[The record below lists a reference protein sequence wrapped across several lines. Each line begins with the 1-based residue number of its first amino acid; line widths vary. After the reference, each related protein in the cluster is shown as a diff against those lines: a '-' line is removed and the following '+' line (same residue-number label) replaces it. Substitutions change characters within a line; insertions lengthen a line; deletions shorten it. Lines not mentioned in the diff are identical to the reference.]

1 MKKIG
6 LVRAALLFL
15 AVVIIFLMF
24 WFLLP
29 PLNPVSPE
37 FWFFALISAAALW
50 AAWWIPGNIGDI
62 LNSSGKAKL
71 VRVKVVS
78 GKYVNIAGNQKKMPK
93 AVAITAVC
101 LVLLVAVLLATGLP
115 MFNAS
120 RYRDLLIRREG
131 NFTDDIAEISM
142 NQIPVV
148 DHDTAIQLG
157 KRKLGEIAELVSQ
170 FEISED
176 YTQINL
182 NGRPVRV
189 TPLVYADFFKWLNN
203 HKKGIA
209 GYIKVDM
216 VSQETAL
223 VKLENGIKYSPSD
236 LFLRNLSRHLR
247 FSYPTKMFDNYAFE
261 VDENGTPYWIAPT
274 YNYTI
279 GVWGG
284 RDINGAV
291 LVNAI
296 DGSHKWYPLEDIPQW
311 VDRVFSADLV
321 LRHLNYNGRF
331 QDGYL
336 NSIIGQKGVLQTT
349 AGYNYLA
356 INDDVYLYTGMTSVT
371 GDESNVGFVLVNLRT
386 KQTRFYSVPGAEEM
400 SAMSSAEG
408 QVQHLGYIATF
419 PILLNVAD
427 RPTYFLSLK
436 DDAGLVK
443 MYAFVDVERYQ
454 IVGTGQSVAD
464 ARNNYVKALSKEQGV
479 GAGTGTEISGEVA
492 DIATAVMDGNTY
504 YYIRLKENDAV
515 FVASIHISN
524 RLPFIKVGDAITFIY
539 SGSGEIREVLSMK

>member
-1 MKKIG
+1 MKKFG
-6 LVRAALLFL
+6 LIRTAFLFL
-15 AVVIIFLMF
+15 AVVIIFLLF
-24 WFLLP
+24 WFMLP
-29 PLNPVSPE
+29 PLNPISPE
-37 FWFFALISAAALW
+37 FWIFVFICAATLW
-50 AAWWIPGNIGDI
+50 AAWWIPGNFESITDI
-62 LNSSGKAKL
+62 SGKAKF
-71 VRVKVVS
+71 VRVKSVS
-78 GKYVNIAGNQKKMPK
+78 GKFINIAGNQTKMPK
-93 AVAITAVC
+93 AVVIAAVC
-101 LVLLVAVLLATGLP
+101 LGLVVVVLAAVGLP
-115 MFNAS
+115 IFNAYS
-120 RYRDLLIRREG
+120 YRDLLIRTEG
-131 NFTDDIAEISM
+131 NFTEDIAEISM

-247 FSYPTKMFDNYAFE
+247 FSYPTKLFDSYAFE
-261 VDENGTPYWIAPT
+261 VDENGMPYWIAPT

-284 RDINGAV
+284 KDINGAV

-296 DGSHKWYPLEDIPQW
+296 DGSHKWYSLEDIPQW
-311 VDRVFSADLV
+311 VDRVFSAGLV
-321 LRHLNYNGRF
+321 LRHLNYNGKF
-331 QDGYL
+331 QDGYF

-349 AGYNYLA
+349 EGYNYLA

-408 QVQHLGYIATF
+408 QVQHLGYISTF

-443 MYAFVDVERYQ
+443 MYAFVDVERYH

-479 GAGTGTEISGEVA
+479 GTGTGTEISGEVE
-492 DIATAVMDGNTY
+492 DIATAVVDGNTY

-524 RLPFIKVGDAITFIY
+524 RLPFTKVGDTITLIY
-539 SGSGEIREVLSMK
+539 SGSGETKEVLSMR